1 MSRDIDNEHDVDCY
15 DDDDDDDDDN
25 DEDDDDED
33 DGEDDGD
40 DGDDEEDD
48 DDDIV
53 VLHGSVPSR
62 PGWVSNGQIQARPM
76 QITREKV

>member
-1 MSRDIDNEHDVDCY
+1 MSRDIDNEHDVDCNDA
-15 DDDDDDDDDN
+15 DDRD
-25 DEDDDDED
+25 
-33 DGEDDGD
+33 
-40 DGDDEEDD
+40 DD

-62 PGWVSNGQIQARPM
+62 PGWVSNGQIQAGPM

>member
-1 MSRDIDNEHDVDCY
+1 MSRDIDNEHDVDCN
-15 DDDDDDDDDN
+15 DDDADDRD
-25 DEDDDDED
+25 
-33 DGEDDGD
+33 
-40 DGDDEEDD
+40 DD

-53 VLHGSVPSR
+53 VLHGVPSH

>member
-1 MSRDIDNEHDVDCY
+1 MSRDIDNEHDVDCNDA
-15 DDDDDDDDDN
+15 DDRD
-25 DEDDDDED
+25 
-33 DGEDDGD
+33 
-40 DGDDEEDD
+40 DD

-53 VLHGSVPSR
+53 VLHGVPSH